1 MKKMN
6 RIISIAISTT
16 FVLITACEKSSNEPP
31 KASFTVSSDIAR
43 VGDTIFFQNTS
54 ESANTFEWD
63 FGDGN
68 SSTEENPSHI
78 YTELGS
84 YIIHLKVA
92 NTDGSD
98 EASKGL
104 EITLWSARALMPTG
118 RWLLNTCVVDG
129 KIYAIGGGTKYGIG
143 ALGTLEV
150 YDPVT
155 DTWSAKS
162 EMPTPRQEPASSVVD
177 GKIYVIGGG
186 EAPTN
191 ELYVGVEVYST
202 VEEYNPT
209 TDTWTEK
216 SPMPTARWTHS
227 ACAVDGRI
235 YVIGGAGSD
244 SYPTTADDNVTSVE
258 MYDPATDTWTQVS
271 SVPRPMILSSS
282 AVIDGEIY
290 VMGGDFEDFGQ
301 RVDKYDPKTN
311 TWTRK
316 ADMLS
321 TRSDFGCSVMNK
333 KIYVIGGDQG
343 YIDNIVD
350 FLDIYDPAKDTWI
363 TGVPMTS
370 KRAGLSSSMVD
381 GKIYAIGGLTWWNLP
396 GSKRVEVY
404 YE

>member
-1 MKKMN
+1 
-6 RIISIAISTT
+6 
-16 FVLITACEKSSNEPP
+16 
-31 KASFTVSSDIAR
+31 
-43 VGDTIFFQNTS
+43 
-54 ESANTFEWD
+54 
-63 FGDGN
+63 
-68 SSTEENPSHI
+68 
-78 YTELGS
+78 
-84 YIIHLKVA
+84 
-92 NTDGSD
+92 
-98 EASKGL
+98 
-104 EITLWSARALMPTG
+104 
-118 RWLLNTCVVDG
+118 
-129 KIYAIGGGTKYGIG
+129 
-143 ALGTLEV
+143 
-150 YDPVT
+150 
-155 DTWSAKS
+155 
-162 EMPTPRQEPASSVVD
+162 
-177 GKIYVIGGG
+177 
-186 EAPTN
+186 
-191 ELYVGVEVYST
+191 
-202 VEEYNPT
+202 
-209 TDTWTEK
+209 
-216 SPMPTARWTHS
+216 
-227 ACAVDGRI
+227 
-235 YVIGGAGSD
+235 
-244 SYPTTADDNVTSVE
+244 

-321 TRSDFGCSVMNK
+321 TRSGFGCSVMNK